1 MKRLKAWPELEIYER
16 LKPYNYS
23 AEFPPRWFDLD
34 NYTKIANKS
43 IAAWSEAVSAR
54 HFVKTKFADDGP
66 DDSGWAMYF
75 MSSFYL
81 AQETLFELSKEDFEG
96 EGKETALVDMD
107 AFSYAKFLS
116 AYLQL
121 APDLPL
127 DEILDYEDGLTVIP
141 PSDASDAIL
150 KQYALVTNL
159 PVWEMPPDI
168 REALFSQIGSL
179 VPVYLDLAAPDE
191 LIAKSAVEY
200 AKAIREKLGV
210 SNLKQRITVRDID
223 KWIDQRLLAYI
234 DLTLWFEATGV
245 KPPIHQIAD
254 LIFPEKLDVD
264 TSEFIRK
271 TVRKNAHLLMSASIG
286 GALTAQAG
294 TNILAD
300 MDESAG

>member
-16 LKPYNYS
+16 LEPYYYS
-23 AEFPPRWFDLD
+23 TEFPPRWFNLE
-34 NYTKIANKS
+34 NYTNIVS
-43 IAAWSEAVSAR
+43 RSVAAWSEAVSAR
-54 HFVKTKFADDGP
+54 HFVKVKFVDEGP
-66 DDSGWAMYF
+66 DDASWAMYF

-81 AQETLFELSKEDFEG
+81 AQETLSELSKEDFEG
-96 EGKETALVDMD
+96 GGRETAMVDMD

-116 AYLQL
+116 AYLQV

-127 DEILDYEDGLTVIP
+127 DEILDYENGLTIIP
-141 PSDASDAIL
+141 PSDASESLL
-150 KQYALVTNL
+150 KQYSLVTNL
-159 PVWEMPPDI
+159 PVWRMQSDI
-168 REALFSQIGSL
+168 RETLFSQVGSL
-179 VPVYLDLAAPDE
+179 VPVYLDVAAPDE

-200 AKAIREKLGV
+200 AKTIREKLGI
-210 SNLKQRITVRDID
+210 SNLKQKIATKDID

-234 DLTLWFEATGV
+234 DLTLWFEAVGA

-254 LIFPEKLDVD
+254 LIFPEKSDVD

-294 TNILAD
+294 TNDLAD
-300 MDESAG
+300 IEDLAE

>member
-1 MKRLKAWPELEIYER
+1 MRRFKRWPELEIYER
-16 LKPYNYS
+16 LEPYYYS
-23 AEFPPRWFDLD
+23 AEFPPRWFKLE
-34 NYTKIANKS
+34 NYTSIVNKS
-43 IAAWSEAVSAR
+43 VAAWSEAVSAR
-54 HFVKTKFADDGP
+54 NFVKSTLADEGADDA
-66 DDSGWAMYF
+66 SWAMYF

-81 AQETLFELSKEDFEG
+81 AQKTLFELNEEDLAAGGREA
-96 EGKETALVDMD
+96 ALVDMD
-107 AFSYAKFLS
+107 AFSYAKYLS

-127 DEILDYEDGLTVIP
+127 DEILDYENGLSIIP
-141 PSDASDAIL
+141 PSDASHELL
-150 KQYALVTNL
+150 KQYAQVTNL
-159 PVWEMPPDI
+159 PVWGMPADI
-168 REALFSQIGSL
+168 RGKLFSQMGSL

-191 LIAKSAVEY
+191 LIAETAVEY
-200 AKAIREKLGV
+200 AKSVREKLGI
-210 SNLKQRITVRDID
+210 SNQKQKVTVRDIS

-234 DLTLWFEATGV
+234 DLTLWFEAVGA

-294 TNILAD
+294 TNDFAD
-300 MDESAG
+300 VDG

>member
-1 MKRLKAWPELEIYER
+1 
-16 LKPYNYS
+16 
-23 AEFPPRWFDLD
+23 
-34 NYTKIANKS
+34 
-43 IAAWSEAVSAR
+43 
-54 HFVKTKFADDGP
+54 
-66 DDSGWAMYF
+66 